1 MLSCSVCLYPD
12 KSTTWSMVPC
22 GHVFHRDCI
31 SSWRDSQKSPITE
44 CPQCRKTF
52 SETTQIYP
60 QIENESSVPNELKP
74 KSAGSVQNKEIEEER
89 QAVIS
94 ALQFELSEVMA
105 KSSQHE
111 IWWQVEKQEH
121 AETKSTLDLKEL
133 ELDEAKRELELKN
146 NELCQ
151 IKDETQNL
159 KNETSKTI
167 ADMEI
172 RINVTQEARSQK
184 AKLVG
189 ELMKQKRNLERS
201 LQEKDVV
208 LQERTEMVTR
218 LEKEVHWWKKTF
230 ERSTLKPG
238 EKGRSTKW
246 LVPPKRLE
254 VTQTPIANRCSK
266 RKVCTDF
273 KIRSPGPKRF
283 DTPKFFLNSRVGA
296 FSDQASSARKR
307 RVDQSD
313 TYTSPVKR
321 PGTLV
326 TFVDERPLSSILNS
340 Q

>member
-121 AETKSTLDLKEL
+121 AESKRTIALREL
-133 ELDEAKRELELKN
+133 ELDEAKRELELKK

-151 IKDETQNL
+151 INDKMKNL
-159 KNETSKTI
+159 ENETSKTI
-167 ADMEI
+167 ADMKT
-172 RINVTQEARSQK
+172 RMKNTQEARSQK

-189 ELMKQKRNLERS
+189 ELKKQKRQLEKC

-208 LQERTEMVTR
+208 LRDTTEMVKR

-230 ERSTLKPG
+230 
-238 EKGRSTKW
+238 KGSKSKLEEEERSTKW
-246 LVPPKRLE
+246 LVPPKKPE
-254 VTQTPIANRCSK
+254 VMHTPK
-266 RKVCTDF
+266 RKACTDF
-273 KIRSPGPKRF
+273 KTRSPGPKLF
-283 DTPKFFLNSRVGA
+283 DTTKFFLDSRAGA
-296 FSDQASSARKR
+296 LSDRASSAGKY
-307 RVDQSD
+307 RVDQSQ
-313 TYTSPVKR
+313 TYTSSVKR
-321 PGTLV
+321 LRTLAA
-326 TFVDERPLSSILNS
+326 FVDERPLSSILDS

>member
-121 AETKSTLDLKEL
+121 AETKSTVVLKEL
-133 ELDEAKRELELKN
+133 ELNESKRELELKK
-146 NELCQ
+146 NELCK
-151 IKDETQNL
+151 IKVEMQNL
-159 KNETSKTI
+159 KNETNKTI
-167 ADMEI
+167 ADMETKI
-172 RINVTQEARSQK
+172 KNTQDARQKK
-184 AKLVG
+184 AKLVA
-189 ELMKQKRNLERS
+189 ELMKQKRSLERC
-201 LQEKDVV
+201 LLEKDVV
-208 LQERTEMVTR
+208 LREKTKMVTR

-230 ERSTLKPG
+230 KGSKLKLG
-238 EKGRSTKW
+238 DEGRSTKW
-246 LVPPKRLE
+246 LFPPKSLE
-254 VTQTPIANRCSK
+254 VTQTPISSK
-266 RKVCTDF
+266 RKVSTDV

-283 DTPKFFLNSRVGA
+283 GTSKFCLTSRAGA
-296 FSDQASSARKR
+296 LLDRESSAGKR

-313 TYTSPVKR
+313 SHTSPVKR
-321 PGTLV
+321 PRTLKA
-326 TFVDERPLSSILNS
+326 FVDERPLSSILNNP
-340 Q
+340 